1 MFCVSVNHVRCV
13 VIGLMLL
20 ILLAGCGQALP
31 PERLIELTVTSSG
44 YEPAEIEAYVG
55 EIVSIRF
62 RNRDTIAHALMLEL
76 PTGTRIV
83 AAEAGVDA
91 IMTFPINQA
100 GRFRFGC
107 SVPGHTEEGVL
118 VVRPAPEDDLY

>member
-1 MFCVSVNHVRCV
+1 MFRVSVNRFRLV
-13 VIGLMLL
+13 VIGLLLL
-20 ILLAGCGQALP
+20 IVLAGCGQALP

-62 RNRDTIAHALMLEL
+62 RNRDTIAHALMVEL

-83 AAEAGVDA
+83 AAEVGVDA

-100 GRFRFGC
+100 GRFRFAC
-107 SVPGHTEEGVL
+107 SVPGHPEEGVL
-118 VVRPAPEDDLY
+118 VVRPAP